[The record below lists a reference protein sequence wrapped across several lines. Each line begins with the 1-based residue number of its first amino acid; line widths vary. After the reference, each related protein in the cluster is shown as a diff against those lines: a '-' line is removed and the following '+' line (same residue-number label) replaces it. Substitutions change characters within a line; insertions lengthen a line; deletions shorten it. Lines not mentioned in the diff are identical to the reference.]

1 MQNMFAT
8 GALPPEFLDPKNF
21 GTIQGV
27 PKPPLTATSQT
38 TTSQATN
45 LPMNLDPLNYQN
57 FSTMQNLFATNQ
69 LNLPPPSVTTA
80 NTATATTGSASV
92 DVMSLLNQ
100 SAGTPATNTPS
111 VNPS

>member
-1 MQNMFAT
+1 MFAT

-27 PKPPLTATSQT
+27 PKPPQT
-38 TTSQATN
+38 TTLQTTTPQATN

-69 LNLPPPSVTTA
+69 LNLPPPSVTTPTT
-80 NTATATTGSASV
+80 TAATGSASV

-100 SAGTPATNTPS
+100 SAVTPATNTS